1 MLTRAIFI
9 RPDIELVWESV
20 WKGNVRNCLL
30 MKKMSDMQ
38 KSNRERTKT
47 LTDYPGIHF
56 LRYIS

>member
-9 RPDIELVWESV
+9 RPDIELIWESV

-30 MKKMSDMQ
+30 VKNMSDMQ

-47 LTDYPGIHF
+47 LTDYPGIYF